1 MGSGNNHNNGYYNF
15 IDPLGMMPGDKKKT
29 SSGSGNSLTPPSAP
43 TPQNEYAYNNGV
55 LASSRVYDPTKN
67 GYVDNTY
74 LTPAQQQLQTSST
87 NGLNNVLSQTGQVA
101 NMSPDALQ
109 KGVDAYTA
117 PQYAALD
124 RAYNQ
129 ALGQSQ
135 NDAASNGMSNSVGF
149 NKYLG
154 DVLDRNKAQG
164 YADIA
169 ASGEQMRYQLPNMA
183 LQPLA
188 NAANIY
194 NGAMNGTQAI
204 QSANL
209 APSFSGSQAAS
220 DFASN
225 NYQNQLN
232 GFNAS
237 LGGQLFNGLTGTAR
251 NYANYRLPV
260 GIGGF

>member
-1 MGSGNNHNNGYYNF
+1 MSGNNNSN
-15 IDPLGMMPGDKKKT
+15 PAASLAPPKT
-29 SSGSGNSLTPPSAP
+29 P

-55 LASSRVYDPTKN
+55 LASSRVYDPKQN
-67 GYVDNTY
+67 GYVDNTF
-74 LTPAQQQLQTSST
+74 LTPGQQQMQTTATS
-87 NGLNNVLSQTGQVA
+87 GLNNVLTQTGQAA

-135 NDAASNGMSNSVGF
+135 NDAASNGMTNSVGF

-169 ASGEQMRYQLPNMA
+169 AGGEQMRYQLPNMA

-188 NAANIY
+188 NASNIY
-194 NGAMNGTQAI
+194 NGALNGEQLV
-204 QSANL
+204 QQNNL
-209 APSFSGSQAAS
+209 APSFSGSQAANN
-220 DFASN
+220 FALG

-232 GFNAS
+232 SFNSS
-237 LGGQLFNGLTGTAR
+237 LGGNLNRQTGGASGFLASWLQPG
-251 NYANYRLPV
+251 ANPFLH
-260 GIGGF
+260 F